1 MVVPPIWRAVA
12 AMPQPPANRA
22 SARDRGIG
30 DGQFKELGI
39 NACGILAQSLIR
51 GGERGS
57 PSIPVRHRVPVWLE
71 GPRSVPAK
79 AESSPQML
87 PGIRFLLAAIL
98 LSVSIVVFGLG
109 AAALLRAAHEDFAS
123 NPSWRVTPETR
134 FAQQS
139 ETPTTLALL
148 RVETPA
154 PAATSS
160 DAPASAAPEAGAA
173 PTPATPPGEQM
184 AAVSPAPEPERTV
197 APSTAP
203 ATPSTEAIKTE
214 ASPPLPAPS
223 NEPAPAAVASEA
235 PPPVNQPSRP
245 DATIQDT
252 KVAASDASD
261 TPPRKTDAAPTP
273 PDSVKPEVASS
284 ETPRQE
290 PAGSRRGTA

>member
-1 MVVPPIWRAVA
+1 M
-12 AMPQPPANRA
+12 
-22 SARDRGIG
+22 
-30 DGQFKELGI
+30 
-39 NACGILAQSLIR
+39 
-51 GGERGS
+51 
-57 PSIPVRHRVPVWLE
+57 
-71 GPRSVPAK
+71 PAK

-184 AAVSPAPEPERTV
+184 AAVSPAPGPERTV

-203 ATPSTEAIKTE
+203 ATPST
-214 ASPPLPAPS
+214 
-223 NEPAPAAVASEA
+223 
-235 PPPVNQPSRP
+235 
-245 DATIQDT
+245 
-252 KVAASDASD
+252 
-261 TPPRKTDAAPTP
+261 
-273 PDSVKPEVASS
+273 
-284 ETPRQE
+284 
-290 PAGSRRGTA
+290 